1 MQHSAAWQGPPK
13 QMLGPPTADD
23 SKLLWLLEPRR
34 ASSWLKMYFVA
45 CNGSFI
51 RFEDFYE
58 SYCGWF
64 EPMLTKKEPKTPAT
78 PLGSPMSEGKQQAER
93 ERLPQG
99 QRLEEEDTTER
110 QASGEH
116 LQKTETEK
124 RPTLPTAAPFPT
136 RVEFLRILENT
147 FHGVRFYNPGG
158 RVPSWSSDET
168 QCNACSKYLVSDICY
183 RKEPLTFASTNRNR
197 NLRRL
202 EKYKAQGDIVYPES
216 DPAKL
221 NTFARK
227 LAEDPLFMLPQ
238 GTGSPWREREMRRMK
253 VRSRYKT
260 VEESAFP
267 GVSLKK
273 KVFSVPQDKRRP
285 RAGRRARDTGLN
297 MTSEMLKPRMYAD
310 ERLAAGKGKG
320 KQKKD
325 SLEPQMVDP
334 ASSTTPTAELP
345 DTNRPTAPR
354 RNSAP
359 AHSIDIPTSSS
370 AQSTA
375 PGINDPGLQ
384 AVAANGAAI
393 PEELVGEFEKLGIQA
408 DFPHW
413 KKENKQ

>member
-1 MQHSAAWQGPPK
+1 M
-13 QMLGPPTADD
+13 
-23 SKLLWLLEPRR
+23 
-34 ASSWLKMYFVA
+34 KMYFVA
-45 CNGSFI
+45 CNGLFI

-64 EPMLTKKEPKTPAT
+64 EPMLTEKELKTPAT
-78 PLGSPMSEGKQQAER
+78 PLGSPMSEGKQQVEW
-93 ERLPQG
+93 ERLPQR
-99 QRLEEEDTTER
+99 QRLEEEEDTTEQ
-110 QASGEH
+110 QASGEN
-116 LQKTETEK
+116 LQKTETEQ
-124 RPTLPTAAPFPT
+124 RPTRPTAAPFPT
-136 RVEFLRILENT
+136 RVEFLRVLENT

-183 RKEPLTFASTNRNR
+183 RREPLTFASTNRKR

-202 EKYKAQGDIVYPES
+202 QRYKDQGDIVYPES
-216 DPAKL
+216 NPAKL

-253 VRSRYKT
+253 VRSWYKT

-273 KVFSVPQDKRRP
+273 KVFSVPQDKRRL

-297 MTSEMLKPRMYAD
+297 MTSEILKPRMDAD

-325 SLEPQMVDP
+325 SLEPQTFDP
-334 ASSTTPTAELP
+334 TSSTMPTAELP

-354 RNSAP
+354 RNSAS
-359 AHSIDIPTSSS
+359 ANSVDIPTSSS
-370 AQSTA
+370 ANSVA

-384 AVAANGAAI
+384 AVAANVANVREFAGAVRRHNSSVIAAHGAAI

-408 DFPHW
+408 DFPQW
-413 KKENKQ
+413 KKGKKQ

>member
-1 MQHSAAWQGPPK
+1 
-13 QMLGPPTADD
+13 
-23 SKLLWLLEPRR
+23 
-34 ASSWLKMYFVA
+34 
-45 CNGSFI
+45 
-51 RFEDFYE
+51 
-58 SYCGWF
+58 
-64 EPMLTKKEPKTPAT
+64 
-78 PLGSPMSEGKQQAER
+78 
-93 ERLPQG
+93 
-99 QRLEEEDTTER
+99 
-110 QASGEH
+110 
-116 LQKTETEK
+116 
-124 RPTLPTAAPFPT
+124 
-136 RVEFLRILENT
+136 
-147 FHGVRFYNPGG
+147 
-158 RVPSWSSDET
+158 
-168 QCNACSKYLVSDICY
+168 
-183 RKEPLTFASTNRNR
+183 
-197 NLRRL
+197 
-202 EKYKAQGDIVYPES
+202 
-216 DPAKL
+216 
-221 NTFARK
+221 
-227 LAEDPLFMLPQ
+227 
-238 GTGSPWREREMRRMK
+238 
-253 VRSRYKT
+253 
-260 VEESAFP
+260 
-267 GVSLKK
+267 
-273 KVFSVPQDKRRP
+273 
-285 RAGRRARDTGLN
+285 